1 MTRAVLFPG
10 QGSQYVGMGKSLAE
24 VYPVARAV
32 FEEVNDALGQNLS
45 RLMFEGDEAEL
56 RLTENA
62 QPALMAAS
70 MAVVRVLA
78 DGGVAISDC
87 ASHVAGHSLGEYSAL
102 CAAGAL
108 SLTDAARLLKH
119 RGQAMQ
125 RAVPLNEGA
134 MAAILGLEI
143 DVVEEVVKEAATD
156 GQVCACANDNA
167 PGQVVISGHMAA
179 VEAAIALA
187 KERGAKRGL
196 LLPVSAPFHC
206 SLMAPAADE
215 MREALKTASIASPV
229 VPVITNITAAP
240 ETDPEA
246 LRRLLVEQVT
256 GRVRWRETVL
266 AFSGL
271 GIDQMVELGAG
282 KVLSGLVKRIDRS
295 IATANIQDP
304 ADLDAFIATL

>member
-167 PGQVVISGHMAA
+167 PGQVVISGHTAA

-266 AFSGL
+266 VFSGL

-295 IATANIQDP
+295 IATTNIQDP

>member
-143 DVVEEVVKEAATD
+143 DSVEEVVKEAATD
-156 GQVCACANDNA
+156 DQVCACANDNA
-167 PGQVVISGHMAA
+167 PGQVVISGHTAA

-304 ADLDAFIATL
+304 SDLDAFIATL